1 MTNAT
6 VTRTTLVEA
15 LSREV
20 GLSKIECAEVLEDFL
35 STVTD
40 CLAEGE

>member
-1 MTNAT
+1 MTPDQQR
-6 VTRTTLVEA
+6 VFFEDQGYL
-15 LSREV
+15 
-20 GLSKIECAEVLEDFL
+20 VLEDFL